1 MLKRCISN
9 LARQIALTR
18 VGDGGKLVR
27 PPPVVP
33 PVDPLGIPGTS
44 CSESGHWL
52 YCTCG
57 DRCRDDCKEYR
68 HFIEDHEVCAKA
80 DRASAVPPRKQAA

>member
-9 LARQIALTR
+9 LARQIALTQ
-18 VGDGGKLVR
+18 VGDGGRLVKAA
-27 PPPVVP
+27 PSVP

-52 YCTCG
+52 YCSCG
-57 DRCRDDCKEYR
+57 DRCKDHSRDFR
-68 HFIEDHEVCAKA
+68 HFLEDH
-80 DRASAVPPRKQAA
+80 QACGKSQ